1 MSKMSEIDIVLQ
13 DYEESLHTNGHADPL
28 TVELKRELLG
38 YGLQDVR
45 DLVQGI
51 DLEFDTLVFNNQT
64 EGRF

>member
-1 MSKMSEIDIVLQ
+1 MSKMSEIDITLQ

-38 YGLQDVR
+38 YGLEDVR